1 MRQNL
6 SFYSIA
12 LKFVKVGV
20 FLQLEVGY
28 AFPGIKCFYLTR
40 TEGWLFNADWG
51 VRGGENEHRILCR
64 IQLSRLAFQLSFHI
78 DEGASQLET
87 ILERIQR
94 SSVGFVFNKAPYSFK

>member
-1 MRQNL
+1 MKQNL

-28 AFPGIKCFYLTR
+28 GFRGIKCFYLSR

-51 VRGGENEHRILCR
+51 VRGGENEHLILCR
-64 IQLSRLAFQLSFHI
+64 IHLSRLPFQLSFHI
-78 DEGASQLET
+78 DEGGS
-87 ILERIQR
+87 
-94 SSVGFVFNKAPYSFK
+94 